1 MNEGWEYMSGISL
14 SGAPFKLL
22 PFSDS
27 LPNFLF
33 GQQLINV
40 FLTIYPLKRAG
51 DLKIGAPTIS
61 PVGNTEGRSCL
72 RPHS

>member
-27 LPNFLF
+27 LLNFLF

-51 DLKIGAPTIS
+51 DLKIG
-61 PVGNTEGRSCL
+61 RSYHF
-72 RPHS
+72 PGGKH